1 METKTMYIEASRETV
16 ESLINNSSKTIED
29 LYAKVKAD
37 NGMLNRCDDQVS
49 AVLKLKLELIRDIRF
64 VLIDL
69 LTSLRA
75 CLNATSTFEKCY
87 HIKNLEGI
95 RVEGYQLLCGY
106 SKEKEDAIWTRIGAE
121 IQRCQEETREE
132 RFAKVYEGLV
142 AVYGQITET
151 FKNIAASDE
160 ERTSRNL
167 TYHYDDE
174 LLLVYK
180 QLITVRETGEDTP
193 IQLVVPWMDALLMI
207 GMLCET
213 IEKVEVTQGYRLPEK
228 SIFGDFRV
236 DIMALHLYKKM
247 AEAFAKTDRLIEGL
261 ELPLNEI
268 DRIDWAALEKQKLLK
283 LNYLLLERTQVEE
296 TPKVLTDLKYLLNVD
311 ILVRIIFADVAAI
324 MKAFLKADTEI
335 EHALNLRRLVISK
348 VSALGHFVGYN
359 EIEKQNALWATIE
372 AAIPTGEVMLKQEAQ
387 SIRQDLESLVN
398 DQDVVKRALYVH
410 LMDRY
415 SHESNVPKIIADL
428 EGVDL
433 MVEFNS
439 ITKLISVLGRIKKFL
454 TPLFKA
460 IEKVEDRKARK
471 TDAEFRAFIRKFRE
485 LTNKPNTTADM
496 KKFINDSADQ
506 MEKMMESFKRL

>member
-1 METKTMYIEASRETV
+1 MEASKETV
-16 ESLINNSSKTIED
+16 DNLIMNASKTIED
-29 LYAKVKAD
+29 LFAKVNAD
-37 NGMLNRCDDQVS
+37 NKLLNRCNDQVS
-49 AVLKLKLELIRDIRF
+49 AVLRLMLELRRDIRF

-75 CLNATSTFEKCY
+75 CLNATTAFEKCY

-106 SKEKEDAIWTRIGAE
+106 GKEKEDAIWSLVGIE
-121 IQRCQEETREE
+121 LQRCQTEAKEE
-132 RFAKVYEGLV
+132 RFLKAYEGLV
-142 AVYGQITET
+142 HVYDQITEA

-180 QLITVRETGEDTP
+180 QLTKVRETGEDIP
-193 IQLVVPWMDALLMI
+193 VKLVVPWMDALLMI
-207 GMLCET
+207 VMLCET
-213 IEKVEVTQGYRLPEK
+213 IENVEDAQGHKLPGNPLY
-228 SIFGDFRV
+228 SDFHV
-236 DIMALHLYKKM
+236 DVMALHLYKKM
-247 AEAFAKTDRLIEGL
+247 AETFAKTERLKEGL
-261 ELPLNEI
+261 ELPLKEM
-268 DRIDWAALEKQKLLK
+268 DRIDWAAMEKQKLLK
-283 LNYLLLERTQVEE
+283 LNDLLLEKTQVEE
-296 TPKVLTDLKYLLNVD
+296 TPKVLTDLKYLLNID

-324 MKAFLKADTEI
+324 MKAFLKSDTDI

-348 VSALGHFVGYN
+348 VSALGHLVGYN
-359 EIEKQNALWATIE
+359 VEKQNALWATIE
-372 AAIPTGEVMLKQEAQ
+372 ASIPTCEIMLKQEAQ

-398 DQDVVKRALYVH
+398 DQDVVRRALYVH

-415 SHESNVPKIIADL
+415 SHESNVPEIIANL

-471 TDAEFRAFIRKFRE
+471 TDAEFRAFMREFRG
-485 LTNKPNTTADM
+485 LTNKPNTTADV
-496 KKFINDSADQ
+496 KKFINESADQ
-506 MEKMMESFKRL
+506 IEKMMESFKRL

>member
-1 METKTMYIEASRETV
+1 METKTMHIEASRETV
-16 ESLINNSSKTIED
+16 ESLINNSSKTIEN

-95 RVEGYQLLCGY
+95 RVVGYQLLCGY
-106 SKEKEDAIWTRIGAE
+106 NKEKEDAIWTRIGAE

-213 IEKVEVTQGYRLPEK
+213 IGCQRSQY
-228 SIFGDFRV
+228 
-236 DIMALHLYKKM
+236 
-247 AEAFAKTDRLIEGL
+247 
-261 ELPLNEI
+261 
-268 DRIDWAALEKQKLLK
+268 
-283 LNYLLLERTQVEE
+283 
-296 TPKVLTDLKYLLNVD
+296 
-311 ILVRIIFADVAAI
+311 
-324 MKAFLKADTEI
+324 
-335 EHALNLRRLVISK
+335 LVIS
-348 VSALGHFVGYN
+348 VQ
-359 EIEKQNALWATIE
+359 I
-372 AAIPTGEVMLKQEAQ
+372 
-387 SIRQDLESLVN
+387 
-398 DQDVVKRALYVH
+398 
-410 LMDRY
+410 
-415 SHESNVPKIIADL
+415 
-428 EGVDL
+428 
-433 MVEFNS
+433 
-439 ITKLISVLGRIKKFL
+439 
-454 TPLFKA
+454 
-460 IEKVEDRKARK
+460 
-471 TDAEFRAFIRKFRE
+471 
-485 LTNKPNTTADM
+485 
-496 KKFINDSADQ
+496 
-506 MEKMMESFKRL
+506 

>member
-1 METKTMYIEASRETV
+1 MMETKTMHIEASRETV
-16 ESLINNSSKTIED
+16 ESLINNSSKTIEN

-95 RVEGYQLLCGY
+95 RVEGDQLLCGY
-106 SKEKEDAIWTRIGAE
+106 RKEKEDAIWTRIGAE

-180 QLITVRETGEDTP
+180 QLITVRETGEDIP

-213 IEKVEVTQGYRLPEK
+213 IEKVEITRGYRLPE
-228 SIFGDFRV
+228 
-236 DIMALHLYKKM
+236 LYKTM
-247 AEAFAKTDRLIEGL
+247 AETFAKADRLQESL
-261 ELPLNEI
+261 ELPLKEI
-268 DRIDWAALEKQKLLK
+268 DRIDWAAMEKQKLLK
-283 LNYLLLERTQVEE
+283 LNELLLDRTQVVE
-296 TPKVLTDLKYLLNVD
+296 TPKVLSDLKYLLNVD

-324 MKAFLKADTEI
+324 MKAFLKADTDI

-348 VSALGHFVGYN
+348 VSALGHLVGYN

-398 DQDVVKRALYVH
+398 EQDVVKRALYVH

-415 SHESNVPKIIADL
+415 SHESNVPMIIANL

>member
-1 METKTMYIEASRETV
+1 MEASKETV
-16 ESLINNSSKTIED
+16 DNLIMNASKTIED
-29 LYAKVKAD
+29 LFAKVNVD
-37 NGMLNRCDDQVS
+37 NKLVNCCDDQMPT
-49 AVLKLKLELIRDIRF
+49 VLKLMLELRRDIRF

-75 CLNATSTFEKCY
+75 CLNATTTFEKCY

-106 SKEKEDAIWTRIGAE
+106 GKEKEDAIWSRIGIE
-121 IQRCQEETREE
+121 LQRCQTEAQEE
-132 RFAKVYEGLV
+132 RISKAYEGLV
-142 AVYGQITET
+142 TVYGQITEAFISIT
-151 FKNIAASDE
+151 ASDA

-174 LLLVYK
+174 LLIVYK
-180 QLITVRETGEDTP
+180 QLTRVRETGEDTP
-193 IQLVVPWMDALLMI
+193 MKLVAPWMDALLMI
-207 GMLCET
+207 VMLCET
-213 IEKVEVTQGYRLPEK
+213 IEEVEAAQRHKLPEK
-228 SIFGDFRV
+228 AICGDFHV
-236 DIMALHLYKKM
+236 DIMALHIYKKM
-247 AEAFAKTDRLIEGL
+247 AESFAKTDRLLDGL

-283 LNYLLLERTQVEE
+283 LNDLLLERTQVEE
-296 TPKVLTDLKYLLNVD
+296 TPKVLTDLKYLLNID

-324 MKAFLKADTEI
+324 MKAFLKSDTDI
-335 EHALNLRRLVISK
+335 EHALNMRRLVISK
-348 VSALGHFVGYN
+348 VSALGHLVGYN
-359 EIEKQNALWATIE
+359 DVEKQNALWATIE
-372 AAIPTGEVMLKQEAQ
+372 ATIPTCEIMLKQETQ
-387 SIRQDLESLVN
+387 SIRQDLESLLN
-398 DQDVVKRALYVH
+398 DQDVVRRALYVH

-415 SHESNVPKIIADL
+415 SHESNVPEIIANL

-439 ITKLISVLGRIKKFL
+439 ITKLISVLGRIKKLL

-460 IEKVEDRKARK
+460 IEKVEDKKARK
-471 TDAEFRAFIRKFRE
+471 TDAEFRAFIRNFRG
-485 LTNKPNTTADM
+485 LMNKPNTTADL

>member
-1 METKTMYIEASRETV
+1 MESPKETV
-16 ESLINNSSKTIED
+16 DNLIINTSKSIED
-29 LYAKVKAD
+29 LFAKVNAD
-37 NGMLNRCDDQVS
+37 NILLNRCDVQVS
-49 AVLKLKLELIRDIRF
+49 ALLKLMLELRRDIRF

-95 RVEGYQLLCGY
+95 RVEGYQLLYGY
-106 SKEKEDAIWTRIGAE
+106 GKEKEYAIWTRVGVELQKCKGDA
-121 IQRCQEETREE
+121 QEERISK
-132 RFAKVYEGLV
+132 AYEGLV
-142 AVYGQITET
+142 KVYSQITEAL
-151 FKNIAASDE
+151 KSIAASDT

-180 QLITVRETGEDTP
+180 QLTRVRETGEDTP
-193 IQLVVPWMDALLMI
+193 MKLVVPWMDALLMI
-207 GMLCET
+207 VMLCET
-213 IEKVEVTQGYRLPEK
+213 IEEVEAAQGYKLPEMA
-228 SIFGDFRV
+228 IYGDFHIN
-236 DIMALHLYKKM
+236 IMALHLYKKM
-247 AEAFAKTDRLIEGL
+247 AETFAKTDRLLEGL

-283 LNYLLLERTQVEE
+283 LNELLLERTQVEG
-296 TPKVLTDLKYLLNVD
+296 TPKVLTDLKYLLNID

-324 MKAFLKADTEI
+324 MKAFLKADTDI

-348 VSALGHFVGYN
+348 VSALGHLVGYN
-359 EIEKQNALWATIE
+359 DVEKQNALWATIE
-372 AAIPTGEVMLKQEAQ
+372 AAIPTGEIELKQDAL
-387 SIRQDLESLVN
+387 SIRQELESLVN
-398 DQDVVKRALYVH
+398 NQDVVIRAMYVH

-415 SHESNVPKIIADL
+415 SHESNVPEIIANL

-439 ITKLISVLGRIKKFL
+439 ITKLVRVLGRIKKFL
-454 TPLFKA
+454 TPLFNA
-460 IEKVEDRKARK
+460 IEKVEDEKARK
-471 TDAEFRAFIRKFRE
+471 TDAEFRAFIRKFRG
-485 LTNKPNTTADM
+485 LTNKPNTTADL

-506 MEKMMESFKRL
+506 MEKMMEALKRL